1 MNIRGYRL
9 GADSIMEAFLY
20 MLKDAEFKIK
30 YIIAA
35 IFLGIASFLGLFSM
49 SLSQNITNLP
59 TMFLISLLS
68 ILSILLLFIY
78 IGYWFSCI
86 RYLRENKTADI
97 ELPPIE
103 QWKNFIT
110 AFKFFIAS
118 VLFGGTITISLIPIK
133 IPVLGLVYG
142 ITLGLLILALG
153 IFYTIYFP
161 ALIAIFTKIETYTIY
176 FKITN
181 AFNKAK
187 KAGIHYYKTILI
199 LALLSI
205 GIGIIIS
212 ILNYIVILI
221 NNIFLTLLAAAI
233 MGLILVYL
241 SYVTA
246 YLIANCINLSD
257 KR

>member
-1 MNIRGYRL
+1 MDISGLRL
-9 GADSIMEAFLY
+9 GADSMLDAFLY

-35 IFLGIASFLGLFSM
+35 VFLGIASFLALFSM
-49 SLSQNITNLP
+49 SLAQNITNLP

-68 ILSILLLFIY
+68 ILYVILLFIY
-78 IGYWFSCI
+78 SGYWFSCI
-86 RYLRENKTADI
+86 KYLRENKTTDI
-97 ELPPIE
+97 ELPPID

-110 AFKFFIAS
+110 MFKFFMAS
-118 VLFGGTITISLIPIK
+118 LLFGGTIAIFLIPVK

-142 ITLGLLILALG
+142 ILLGLLGLVLG

-161 ALIAIFTKIETYTIY
+161 ALIAIFTKTETYTIY
-176 FKITN
+176 FKITD

-187 KAGIHYYKTILI
+187 EAGIHYYKTILV

-205 GIGIIIS
+205 GVGIVIS

-221 NNIFLTLLAAAI
+221 NNIFLTLIESAV
-233 MGLILVYL
+233 MGLIWVYL

-246 YLIANCINLSD
+246 YLIANCVNTDD
-257 KR
+257 KL